1 MKYLGSCIFA
11 RIIDMKASSAK
22 TVDEF
27 IAEAPTAA
35 RPVVEQ
41 IRTVIKQAV
50 PDVEET
56 MGYGKPYYKYHGWMT
71 GVTLYTKHLGVE
83 IWDGLSGDERAELEA
98 LGYKTGSKNF
108 QIQYD
113 QEVPVELLS
122 RLVKAQAKRNEQKS

>member
-1 MKYLGSCIFA
+1 
-11 RIIDMKASSAK
+11 MKASKAK

-27 IAEAPTAA
+27 VAEAPPEA
-35 RPVVEQ
+35 RTVLEQ
-41 IRTVIKQAV
+41 IRKVVKQAV
-50 PDVEET
+50 PYVDET

-83 IWDGLSGDERAELEA
+83 IWDGLSDEDRKELEA

-113 QEVPVELLS
+113 QKVPVELLT
-122 RLVKAQAKRNEQKS
+122 RLVKAQAKRNEEK

>member
-1 MKYLGSCIFA
+1 
-11 RIIDMKASSAK
+11 MKASKAK

-27 IAEAPTAA
+27 VAESPAAA
-35 RPVVEQ
+35 RPVLEH
-41 IRTVIKQAV
+41 IRKIVKQAV
-50 PDVEET
+50 PEVEET

-83 IWDGLSGDERAELEA
+83 IWDGLSDADRKELEA

-113 QEVPVELLS
+113 QTVPADTLI
-122 RLVKAQAKRNEQKS
+122 RLVKAQARRNEAKR